1 MPRIKGAPKVVP
13 SDPAWEA
20 MKATRR
26 ALGHAEAVRESAFLS
41 ARWQSL
47 WGRRTAIQVDLRQ
60 LIRTLN
66 AKKIPFVL
74 TGAQAIGGW
83 TGRPRA
89 TKDVDLLVKPGRN
102 LARAV
107 KAVRELYPRLEVR
120 QFAGVWAFFVPGEK
134 DSVIDVTYPHRADLE
149 ETLAHPVWVEDRG
162 LRYRIPALEAALANK
177 YGAMLTPTRNLGKR
191 ATDVAD
197 FTNMVLHSLDEGQQP
212 IDLQRVAALGE
223 KVWPGG
229 GGEEILRLVE
239 QVKAGRSFN
248 LDDLIKEPS

>member
-1 MPRIKGAPKVVP
+1 MPRIKGAPKVIP
-13 SDPAWEA
+13 TDPAWEA

-26 ALGHAEAVRESAFLS
+26 TLSHGAAVRESASLS
-41 ARWQSL
+41 AQWHRR
-47 WGRRTAIQVDLRQ
+47 WGRRTAIPVDLRR
-60 LIRTLN
+60 LIQALS
-66 AKKIPFVL
+66 AQKIRFVL

-89 TKDVDLLVKPGRN
+89 TKDVDILVKPGRN
-102 LARAV
+102 LTRAV
-107 KAVRELYPRLEVR
+107 KAVRELYPQLEVR
-120 QFAGVWAFFVPGEK
+120 EFAGVWAFFVPGEK
-134 DSVIDVTYPHRADLE
+134 DSVIDITYPHRPDLA

-177 YGAMLTPTRNLGKR
+177 YGAMLTPTRNLEKR
-191 ATDVAD
+191 GQDVVD
-197 FTNMVLHSLDEGQQP
+197 FRLMVKHSLDEGQQA
-212 IDLQRVAALGE
+212 IDLERLAVLGE

-248 LDDLIKEPS
+248 LDELIKGTS